1 MTSVTAADADQVFA
15 ALADPTRR
23 ELLELLGGSPGRS
36 ASALA
41 ALVPVSRQAVA
52 QHLAVL
58 EECRLV
64 QRCRA
69 GREVLYQ
76 VQPDRLAELARWLAG
91 RADAWRSR
99 LELLKRE
106 AETGPDQ
113 RGVDPATSQQAQVT

>member
-58 EECRLV
+58 GGMPPGP
-64 QRCRA
+64 A
-69 GREVLYQ
+69 APG
-76 VQPDRLAELARWLAG
+76 G
-91 RADAWRSR
+91 G
-99 LELLKRE
+99 E
-106 AETGPDQ
+106 AP
-113 RGVDPATSQQAQVT
+113 